1 MDFDSVISARHSVR
15 GFTEVPVAAELVSQI
30 VTLAQQTPSWCNSQ
44 AWQLNITSPAETA
57 RLSASLLEYAG
68 SGAAAAPPAPSPRA
82 MTDTAAAA
90 SARFISVSLLRV
102 FTLAA
107 RQVGFEPLNRT
118 YRCKSRMS
126 RGALSARQPGEY
138 LTDRTCPAG

>member
-68 SGAAAAPPAPSPRA
+68 SGAAAAPDIAWPEAYEGVYAERRRA
-82 MTDTAAAA
+82 SGYALYESLEIERSDQVR
-90 SARFISVSLLRV
+90 RFE
-102 FTLAA
+102 
-107 RQVGFEPLNRT
+107 Q
-118 YRCKSRMS
+118 
-126 RGALSARQPGEY
+126 ALENFKF
-138 LTDRTCPAG
+138 